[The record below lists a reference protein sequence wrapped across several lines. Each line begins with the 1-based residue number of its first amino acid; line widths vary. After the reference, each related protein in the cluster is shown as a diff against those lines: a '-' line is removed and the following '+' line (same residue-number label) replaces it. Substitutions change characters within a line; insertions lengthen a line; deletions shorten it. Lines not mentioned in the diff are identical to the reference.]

1 LTIRAAPYES
11 IPSDEGKTSGTAIMP
26 KRQPKPKKAVP
37 SRKPPAPTAELRQ
50 ALTRRTKAELV
61 DVLLE
66 LAEADRGVL
75 RQLTARFDVA
85 TAPDELVAATRQA
98 IADATDFDERD
109 INRNFDYD
117 SEAYG
122 EVKRNLGR
130 LIGSG
135 QLRLALPLA
144 LELMKRGSYQVEM
157 SDEGLMTEDI
167 EDCVNVVLEALRKC
181 DLPAA
186 EVIAWCSG
194 MLESDRVG
202 FIARE
207 PLQSLRDHVQRTA
220 PR

>member
-1 LTIRAAPYES
+1 
-11 IPSDEGKTSGTAIMP
+11 MP
-26 KRQPKPKKAVP
+26 RRQPKPKKPVP
-37 SRKPPAPTAELRQ
+37 ARKQPVPTAELRA
-50 ALTRRTKAELV
+50 ALTRRKKAELV
-61 DVLLE
+61 EVLME
-66 LAEADRGVL
+66 LAEADRGIL

-85 TAPDELVAATRQA
+85 PAPDELVAATRQA

-117 SEAYG
+117 YEAYG

-135 QLRLALPLA
+135 QLRQAMPLA

-167 EDCVNVVLEALRKC
+167 EACLKVVLEALRKC

-186 EVIAWCSG
+186 EVIAWCSA
-194 MLESDRVG
+194 MLENDRIG

-207 PLQSLRDHVQRTA
+207 PLQSLRNHVQRTA
-220 PR
+220 AR